1 MVNTE
6 YVLILTGG
14 WMVYSY
20 VQLYFVKVLCE
31 KFLVYLTKMNT
42 IYLDKIF
49 KICKLQKN
57 SYIYSYKA
65 NT

>member
-42 IYLDKIF
+42 IYLDKIS
-49 KICKLQKN
+49 KYATTKQQHNLLSQIN
-57 SYIYSYKA
+57 WG
-65 NT
+65 